1 MAAQR
6 GREPGAL
13 PRPAPRGSCVPPF
26 RRKPRSGLRN
36 DSKHTQTGGQ
46 DRPGGREWGLSLSRG
61 QPRGARKAAAVRPA
75 ARQQRQQGSARC
87 GPGPGRPHAT
97 HTLALLPLA
106 GPLAVPFCE
115 ASVRL
120 SHFLAHWLPVTC
132 RGPYVGR
139 PSASCAVRPGWPAS
153 SPPGDLVWGTE
164 VPRCH
169 ASRTACLL
177 LCDRPPW
184 PVYAPPP
191 PTGSGTSHVLPRH
204 ALHEPQI
211 TPRVSCQVPQQP
223 R

>member
-1 MAAQR
+1 MGNRVAH
-6 GREPGAL
+6 GRRL
-13 PRPAPRGSCVPPF
+13 P
-26 RRKPRSGLRN
+26 SG
-36 DSKHTQTGGQ
+36 Q
-46 DRPGGREWGLSLSRG
+46 
-61 QPRGARKAAAVRPA
+61 
-75 ARQQRQQGSARC
+75 RQQRQQGSARC

-97 HTLALLPLA
+97 HTSALLPLA

-153 SPPGDLVWGTE
+153 SLPGDLVWGTE

-191 PTGSGTSHVLPRH
+191 AHRERHLPRPPTTRAARATDH
-204 ALHEPQI
+204 AAGV
-211 TPRVSCQVPQQP
+211 VSGAPAAALKHKRRQAECV
-223 R
+223 

>member
-1 MAAQR
+1 MGNRVAH
-6 GREPGAL
+6 GRRL
-13 PRPAPRGSCVPPF
+13 P
-26 RRKPRSGLRN
+26 SG
-36 DSKHTQTGGQ
+36 Q
-46 DRPGGREWGLSLSRG
+46 
-61 QPRGARKAAAVRPA
+61 
-75 ARQQRQQGSARC
+75 RQQRQQGSARC

-97 HTLALLPLA
+97 HTSALLPLA

-153 SPPGDLVWGTE
+153 SLPGDLVWGTE

-184 PVYAPPP
+184 PVYAPPRPPGAAP
-191 PTGSGTSHVLPRH
+191 PTSSHDTRCSSH
-204 ALHEPQI
+204 RSRRGC
-211 TPRVSCQVPQQP
+211 RVGCPSSRIKTQTEAGGMRLNETRFHPECHVDT
-223 R
+223 